1 MGETILSRRGAD
13 APGLRGRCGGFT
25 LVEMLVVVGIMV
37 LLTSIV
43 VMATVP
49 ALRGHSLGA
58 GARLVQAMIY
68 EARTYAATQRCNATL
83 YFDSEERS
91 ITLFNSP
98 LGVPKF
104 IDNRVQEP
112 EFLPR
117 GVVFKVTSA
126 GQVVRRD
133 MQSDEG
139 RRYIVFTPGGM
150 LDPSSGAMEGVGNW
164 QVGLVR
170 EHGDVDQVKVI
181 EVVFASGLVKVR
193 DE

>member
-98 LGVPKF
+98 LGVPMF

-117 GVVFKVTSA
+117 GVVFQVPDDDPLGIVTRGAST
-126 GQVVRRD
+126 QPH
-133 MQSDEG
+133 M
-139 RRYIVFTPGGM
+139 VFAPGGS
-150 LDPSSGAMEGVGNW
+150 LDPSPGAMAGVGNW
-164 QVGLVR
+164 QVRLVR